1 MMDITI
7 FSSVASGLNQVYH
20 STKALLDLKVETE
33 TAVKINALAGQ
44 VGDLMGKFIAAQ
56 SAHMECQEKAM
67 NLEKEVTRLKTFETE
82 KQRYVMQK
90 IGENSFAYA
99 LKPEAA
105 GEEPLHHICANCY
118 ADGYKSV
125 LQFNRYHGNFSVLV
139 CPRCKAETLTPHGI
153 KSDYVSVNRDNHGA
167 F

>member
-1 MMDITI
+1 MDITI

-67 NLEKEVTRLKTFETE
+67 HLEKEITRLKAFETE
-82 KQRYVMQK
+82 KDRYAMQK
-90 IGENSFAYA
+90 IGEHSFAYA

-105 GEEPLHHICANCY
+105 GEEPPHYICANCY
-118 ADGYKSV
+118 ANSQKSILQRSGTAGLHDYK
-125 LQFNRYHGNFSVLV
+125 LT
-139 CPRCKAETLTPHGI
+139 CPRCGNDVLMPHKI
-153 KSDYVSVNRDNHGA
+153 PVNFGTSPRGRG